1 MKLGKIVIIGLL
13 LLVLTVGA
21 VSAEGNSTQ
30 TDSEIAS
37 QIDVSFPEK
46 VYDVDDADIEVTLPD
61 AAQGR
66 LVATVDDVEIYNE
79 TITDKVV
86 RIPITIPATKSPIYV
101 DKITDHES
109 HSICLFYNDIAL
121 NITHDLKIMYNRP
134 DYDYRLNIEEIIKA
148 DDSYY
153 QSVVL
158 WAPLSANGTVDVYID
173 GEFKERLSTTAFTV
187 LNISNFN
194 SLSLGNHTLRIV
206 YSGDDYYNASDRTF
220 NFTVVEMYVQI
231 PHEIVLDHDD
241 CVVVKLF
248 NHTDGTVY
256 VYVDSE
262 LVLEGKLD
270 EQGEFLQSLFKYV
283 KCGEQEIE
291 IRYVADNFTK
301 SKKALVNV
309 SYYVDCWGGNF
320 IYGNDNRVNIIVPT
334 DFKKEWITITID
346 GVEYDKF
353 TIDNSGWIYLDVS
366 DLSVG
371 NHTVHFDFA
380 GNEKYNNYT
389 LTHNFTIYY
398 GIMCPEFSITEYS
411 IATITL
417 PESAQGSLEVYV
429 DGKLYATQKLVDGKA
444 SIGFKDMEGG
454 KHVITARYTG
464 DDFEV
469 RDAESTVYVPAKVS
483 INATGLDVT
492 YPDIANVSVKIMRG
506 SQVQEY
512 IYVSLKIGDETFDG
526 YTDEDGI
533 ITFEMPKLDPG
544 KYLLEIA
551 CGGVKVKEKL
561 TVTNV
566 SDSNGTD
573 EVPQTNDTDSNDT
586 DVVPAADDSDSS
598 ASEVIPQKA
607 AAKTASKPLK
617 AKPQS
622 AIKYAKSFK
631 AKSVA
636 APSKV
641 TIKMGNLK
649 VHFPNAKFSIKIMLG
664 SFIGINK
671 HVVIKIAG
679 MTLEGYTNESGDVV
693 FELPDLDPGEYNITV
708 ICDGTNV
715 TDTLVVE

>member
-1 MKLGKIVIIGLL
+1 MKLTQIIIIGLL

-30 TDSEIAS
+30 TDSQIAS

-79 TITDKVV
+79 SIADKVV
-86 RIPITIPATKSPIYV
+86 RIPITIPATKSPIIV

-109 HSICLFYNDIAL
+109 HRIGLFYNDIAL
-121 NITHDLKIMYNRP
+121 NITHDLKIMHYRP
-134 DYDYRLNIEEIIKA
+134 DYDYRLNIDEIIRT

-153 QSVVL
+153 QSVIL
-158 WAPLSANGTVDVYID
+158 WVPVSSNGTVDVYID
-173 GEFKERLSTTAFTV
+173 GEFKERLSTTAFTA

-220 NFTVVEMYVQI
+220 NFTVVEIYIQI
-231 PHEIVLDHDD
+231 PHEIILDHDD

-291 IRYVADNFTK
+291 IRYVAENFTK

-320 IYGNDNRVNIIVPT
+320 IYGNDNRVYIIVPT
-334 DFKKEWITITID
+334 DFKEEWITITID
-346 GVEYDKF
+346 GVEYDEF

-380 GNEKYNNYT
+380 GNEKYNNYS

-398 GIMCPEFSITEYS
+398 GIMCPELSITEYS
-411 IATITL
+411 KAHITL

-444 SIGFKDMEGG
+444 SIGFKDLEGG
-454 KHVITARYTG
+454 RHVITARYTG

-483 INATGLDVT
+483 INATGLDVA
-492 YPDIANVSVKIMRG
+492 YPDIANVSVKVMRG

-512 IYVSLKIGDETFDG
+512 TYVSLKLGDETFDG

-533 ITFEMPKLDPG
+533 ITFELPKLDPG

-551 CGGVKVKEKL
+551 SGGVKVKEKL
-561 TVTNV
+561 TVANV
-566 SDSNGTD
+566 S
-573 EVPQTNDTDSNDT
+573 DSNDT
-586 DVVPAADDSDSS
+586 DVAPQTNDSDSNGS
-598 ASEVIPQKA
+598 KIIPQKA
-607 AAKTASKPLK
+607 AAKTTSKPLNGK
-617 AKPQS
+617 AQS
-622 AIKYAKSFK
+622 AAKYAKIFK
-631 AKSVA
+631 VKSVA
-636 APSKV
+636 APSKI
-641 TIKMGNLK
+641 TIILGSLK
-649 VHFPNAKFSIKIMLG
+649 VHFPNAKFSVKIMLG
-664 SFIGINK
+664 SLLGVNK

-679 MTLEGYTNESGDVV
+679 MTLEGYTNESGVVV
-693 FELPDLDPGEYNITV
+693 FELPDLGPGKYNITV
-708 ICDGTNV
+708 ICDGANV